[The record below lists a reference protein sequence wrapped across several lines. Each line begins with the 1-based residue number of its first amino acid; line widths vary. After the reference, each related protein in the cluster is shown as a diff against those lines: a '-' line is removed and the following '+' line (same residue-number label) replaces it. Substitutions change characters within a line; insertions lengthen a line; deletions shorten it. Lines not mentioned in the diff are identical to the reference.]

1 MGHKNQLEQHLDEKI
16 RKKLE
21 EEEAVEDDEKRVS
34 DEIKQ
39 IMAQDDKKEEPKKEE
54 APKDEKP
61 KEEKKDDKKDDKKGD
76 KKDDKKDDKK
86 EEKKEE
92 PPKKETF
99 DDPIIADSDYYYGED
114 PYHVR
119 RIRPSAKR

>member
-1 MGHKNQLEQHLDEKI
+1 
-16 RKKLE
+16 
-21 EEEAVEDDEKRVS
+21 
-34 DEIKQ
+34 
-39 IMAQDDKKEEPKKEE
+39 MAQDDKKEEPKKEE

-119 RIRPSAKR
+119 RIRPSAKRQDKGARPPQRQRQQPKQRQ